1 MSYSKA
7 MKILLTF
14 AAAYSLALLGH
25 AAGCADAPPTAPDAT
40 AAVGHAS
47 PLCRVWTTCDGVI
60 RTSWVS
66 PDDAAAAIDGCEAE
80 LACRDCGERSACA
93 TECP

>member
-1 MSYSKA
+1 

-14 AAAYSLALLGH
+14 AASLCLALLGH
-25 AAGCADAPPTAPDAT
+25 VAGCADTPPEPTPDAP
-40 AAVGHAS
+40 VVEHA

-60 RTSWVS
+60 RTSWVA
-66 PDDAAAAIDGCEAE
+66 PADAAAAIAGCQAE
-80 LACRDCGERSACA
+80 LACRGCGERSACA